1 MEGSRNFPFLSNAF
15 VTRVSL
21 SLSHF
26 LSLSFFLFVLNRDDR
41 LSSFVDN
48 SFQVPR
54 KNGLS
59 IERPFYT
66 NRLCIDGSA
75 RAWVRSFVNG

>member
-1 MEGSRNFPFLSNAF
+1 MEESRNFPFLSNAF
-15 VTRVSL
+15 L
-21 SLSHF
+21 F
-26 LSLSFFLFVLNRDDR
+26 SFYLFLNRDDR

-59 IERPFYT
+59 IERPVIRT
-66 NRLCIDGSA
+66 ACVSMSA
-75 RAWVRSFVNG
+75 RAVGQKLCEWVKGNPVD